1 MNYYDTQNA
10 SNLKHISEQLS
21 IANMIDIY
29 KELLRLGEID
39 EAEYKTLLRKMLTR
53 V

>member
-1 MNYYDTQNA
+1 MSFSYYDTQNT

-29 KELLRLGEID
+29 KELLRLGEM
-39 EAEYKTLLRKMLTR
+39 E
-53 V
+53 